1 MMKDPEKHDIQPEDV
16 APDPE
21 EFNYLHPIEKDT
33 DALEPLQD
41 DKELGEINADDPK
54 DLIYWADQFK
64 ISVADLKAAI
74 VLNGTSIQAIRKYLS
89 V

>member
-1 MMKDPEKHDIQPEDV
+1 MKDPEKHDSQPEDV

-21 EFNYLHPIEKDT
+21 EFNYLHPIEADS
-33 DALEPLQD
+33 DSLEPLQD
-41 DKELGEINADDPK
+41 EKDCGEINADDPK